1 MVFQLYTDTRA
12 EVVCQSLLDGDH
24 AFEVIGGVS
33 MNALETEHGNFEIDS
48 KINRQ
53 PVKTYN

>member
-1 MVFQLYTDTRA
+1 MVFQLYTGTRA

-33 MNALETEHGNFEIDS
+33 MNALETERRDVFMS
-48 KINRQ
+48 WQ
-53 PVKTYN
+53 